1 MYYKII
7 WVNSLHIGHFD
18 LFVSWFLSQSFWE
31 ILRSKNYF
39 RFICNAKISFTC
51 IFPGWAKGFA
61 VICAI
66 KMWCLPKY
74 IKYIKMWYL
83 PEYIVLIMMLSIQ
96 WTYTYICICPAH
108 MIYVLY
114 MWYLVSYLWDTYVWY
129 PRVTDIQLYIQLYI
143 LPLLLLLSLASVPQI
158 QIQKI
163 SGTVLLEGAIVTE
176 LGPQPSQES
185 TQALRTQ
192 INCIKTETK
201 QKLQRQMDKK
211 KRNKCI
217 AMSELNFQ

>member
-1 MYYKII
+1 MKHSGCFKLQKWRGPLRPASIFGQSLFSTTELVETQKCGNSATASYKLRYFMYYKII

-83 PEYIVLIMMLSIQ
+83 PKYIVWIMMLSIQ
-96 WTYTYICICPAH
+96 WIYTYIYIFALIIWYMSCIC
-108 MIYVLY
+108 V
-114 MWYLVSYLWDTYVWY
+114 
-129 PRVTDIQLYIQLYI
+129 
-143 LPLLLLLSLASVPQI
+143 
-158 QIQKI
+158 
-163 SGTVLLEGAIVTE
+163 
-176 LGPQPSQES
+176 
-185 TQALRTQ
+185 
-192 INCIKTETK
+192 
-201 QKLQRQMDKK
+201 
-211 KRNKCI
+211 
-217 AMSELNFQ
+217 